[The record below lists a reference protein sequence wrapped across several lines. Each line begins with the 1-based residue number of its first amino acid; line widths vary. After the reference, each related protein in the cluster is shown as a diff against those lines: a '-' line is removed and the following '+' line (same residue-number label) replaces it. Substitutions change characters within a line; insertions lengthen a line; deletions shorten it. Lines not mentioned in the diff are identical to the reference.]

1 MSTKNDSMNL
11 TNKGKLDKRFKSTKN
26 IQSQVSNIKLTKS
39 GRPDK
44 RTTPVKI
51 GTIKIKKAD
60 GQVKGSSA
68 LGKKIN
74 LL

>member
-26 IQSQVSNIKLTKS
+26 IQSQVSNIKVTKS

-44 RTTPVKI
+44 RTSPVKT
-51 GTIKIKKAD
+51 GVIKIKKAD